1 MIIVYNYSM
10 NNLEET
16 IIEPYVQ
23 LHGLLSQKV
32 NQQSKSDFLTFVRM
46 VAPMLVSDWRMGRH
60 IEVISD
66 KLKELEDGTIKRLM
80 VFLPPRSSKSVICSK
95 LFPAWYIGRHPE
107 HEILTVSHSD
117 QLSSDFGRSVRD
129 IVNTEEFQKIF
140 RGVSLRSDVRAA
152 GKWKTNQ
159 NGTYYAAGVR
169 SQIAGRGA
177 HVAILDDVMSEEDSI
192 SAAGRKY
199 VKEWYPA
206 GLRTRIMPNGS
217 IVIINTRYHY
227 DDLCG
232 WLLKQQE
239 NMSEF
244 ETIPWEVIKIPAWV
258 DEDSSEL
265 LGLPVG
271 SSYFP
276 EWKTDEVLRTDENE
290 IKASNGSRYWNAL
303 YMQDPT
309 PEEGGLIKKRWLQH
323 WEYDEPPTCDF
334 IIQTYD
340 TAFSTRTTA
349 DYSVIQTWGIF
360 SMFNQDQIGKEDF
373 VSHLILLGNIRG
385 RFEYPELRK
394 MAQKLYNQYKPDV
407 CMIEKKASG
416 QSLIQDMRRGG
427 LPVMEYNPDRDKV
440 ARVYAASPIIEAGRL
455 WIPSNKKW
463 SDELIEELI
472 RFPNAAHDDQVDAM
486 TMAIHYMKDSWHL
499 THPDDPEWEED
510 IKEKKRTYWT
520 F

>member
-10 NNLEET
+10 NNLEEIT
-16 IIEPYVQ
+16 IKPYLQ

-129 IVNTEEFQKIF
+129 IVNTEEFQNIF

-199 VKEWYPA
+199 IKEWYPA

-360 SMFNQDQIGKEDF
+360 SMYNQDQIGQEDF